1 MNPPD
6 FTGQDDYEGEDTNPA
21 VGVFA
26 VAGLDFGEWTLTETV
41 VPQEYA
47 GIAPRRVDVV
57 PSHEPLLLGPIENLE
72 NGRASGARPTERAS
86 RPAARSSS

>member
-26 VAGLDFGEWTLTETV
+26 VAGLDFGEWTS
-41 VPQEYA
+41 PRRSSRRYA

-72 NGRASGARPTERAS
+72 NGRALEQDRRRGR
-86 RPAARSSS
+86 AARRRGLRA